1 MMRSL
6 LFIILILLLLLK
18 CDESFLSSFHR
29 ILSSSSTSTSSIT
42 SSITLSKSSSSK
54 SSSTKSSSSIS
65 STKSS
70 STSSSSSS
78 SSSSLVDDKE
88 LTEMFWITPEGLSI
102 EVLAAYSQIAGGSID
117 KLRRVDDRSGLRQWW
132 ENTKQIFDDKKT
144 KLKWSKAPIL
154 FIHGS
159 YHAAWCYGEN
169 YLKYFSSLGHNC
181 YAVSLRGTSGTGM
194 PPNDPGEIVKIEKH
208 VYDIQ
213 YVLQQIREADD
224 SAPPPIIISHSFGGL
239 ITMKLLE
246 IDEVRNNLSGV
257 ALLCSVP
264 PSGNGPMTQRFLQSR
279 FWNSIKIVY
288 GFVLKAATTNVDLCT
303 ELFFDNTF
311 NKTDVQRYMRN
322 FRSDSR
328 VGLDLQALAS
338 VLPSVNSINGRA
350 PWLSNNIETN
360 TSTKKNENKRNIVD
374 NNSTDSNNI
383 LITPSTIFSELTL
396 NTVLSQYEN
405 NTNITKQSKASKDK
419 VKKAPITTTT
429 TTTTTNTMKVV
440 KSIKK
445 QETLAKLVI
454 GAEKDYIVDEE
465 GIKETAYYLGVEP
478 VFIKDLYHDVMLG
491 PKWKRSADE
500 IEKWLTSIN

>member
-1 MMRSL
+1 L
-6 LFIILILLLLLK
+6 L
-18 CDESFLSSFHR
+18 
-29 ILSSSSTSTSSIT
+29 
-42 SSITLSKSSSSK
+42 
-54 SSSTKSSSSIS
+54 SSTKSS
-65 STKSS
+65 
-70 STSSSSSS
+70 TSSSPSSSSSSSPSSS
-78 SSSSLVDDKE
+78 SSSSLDDKE

-132 ENTKQIFDDKKT
+132 ENTKQIFNNDNNKKT

-159 YHAAWCYGEN
+159 YHAAWCYGEH
-169 YLKYFSSLGHNC
+169 YLNYFSSLGHNC

-194 PPNDPGEIVKIEKH
+194 PPNDPGEIVRIEKH
-208 VYDIQ
+208 IYDIQ

-264 PSGNGPMTQRFLQSR
+264 PSGNGPMTLRFIQSR

-350 PWLSNNIETN
+350 PWLSNNNNNNIET
-360 TSTKKNENKRNIVD
+360 TKKNENKRNIVD
-374 NNSTDSNNI
+374 NNSTDSNNT
-383 LITPSTIFSELTL
+383 LITPPKVFNELIL

-405 NTNITKQSKASKDK
+405 NSSNVTKQSEANNNVKRDK
-419 VKKAPITTTT
+419 VKKIPTTTT
-429 TTTTTNTMKVV
+429 TTTTMKVV
-440 KSIKK
+440 KNIKK

-454 GAEKDYIVDEE
+454 GAEKDYIVDED
-465 GIKETAYYLGVEP
+465 GINETAYYLGVEP
-478 VFIKDLYHDVMLG
+478 VIIKDLYHDVMLG
-491 PKWKRSADE
+491 PKWKLSAYE
-500 IEKWLTSIN
+500 IEKWLTSIQ

>member
-1 MMRSL
+1 MMMISM
-6 LFIILILLLLLK
+6 LFMILIIILILK
-18 CDESFLSSFHR
+18 CDESLRSSFHR
-29 ILSSSSTSTSSIT
+29 ISSLSSSSTSTSI
-42 SSITLSKSSSSK
+42 SSLILSKSSLL
-54 SSSTKSSSSIS
+54 SSSTS
-65 STKSS
+65 SS

-78 SSSSLVDDKE
+78 SSTSSSLDDKE

-132 ENTKQIFDDKKT
+132 ENTKQIFNNDNDKKT

-159 YHAAWCYGEN
+159 YHAAWCYGEH
-169 YLKYFSSLGHNC
+169 YLNYFSSLGHNC

-194 PPNDPGEIVKIEKH
+194 PPNDPGEIVNIEKH

-264 PSGNGPMTQRFLQSR
+264 PSGNGPMTLRFIQSR

-288 GFVLKAATTNVDLCT
+288 GFVLKAATTNIDLCT

-311 NKTDVQRYMRN
+311 NKTDVERYMRN

-328 VGLDLQALAS
+328 VGLDLQALAP
-338 VLPSVNSINGRA
+338 VLPSVNSIKGRA
-350 PWLSNNIETN
+350 PWLSNNNNVET
-360 TSTKKNENKRNIVD
+360 TTKNENKRNIVD
-374 NNSTDSNNI
+374 NNSTDNSNNI
-383 LITPSTIFSELTL
+383 LITPTKVFSELTL
-396 NTVLSQYEN
+396 NTVLSQYGN
-405 NTNITKQSKASKDK
+405 NSNDTKQSEATNNIKKDK
-419 VKKAPITTTT
+419 VKKVPST
-429 TTTTTNTMKVV
+429 TMKVV

-478 VFIKDLYHDVMLG
+478 VIIKDLYHDVMLG
-491 PKWKRSADE
+491 PKWKLSADE
-500 IEKWLTSIN
+500 IGKWLISIQ